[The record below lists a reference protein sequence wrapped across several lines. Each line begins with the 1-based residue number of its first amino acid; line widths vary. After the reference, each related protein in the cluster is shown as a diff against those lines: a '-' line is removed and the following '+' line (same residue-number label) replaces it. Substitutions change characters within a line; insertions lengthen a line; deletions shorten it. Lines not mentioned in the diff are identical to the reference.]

1 MKFNQ
6 ILSFLCS
13 FKQVYVLAI
22 WCFFRGFWCIDNNI
36 LLAAVF
42 GVVLHLEIDVVV
54 GDGLVFLWFSV
65 FVKRVDPVVVV
76 VPLVVLHKEQFSQGL
91 SQEPVI
97 WLVLE
102 LQGMDVV
109 QEGGDLYGKAFAKNL
124 HRHAHLL
131 LHYPVV
137 FLRFVVRLDSHPR

>member
-22 WCFFRGFWCIDNNI
+22 WCFLGGFWCIDNNI

-54 GDGLVFLWFSV
+54 GDSLVFLWFSV
-65 FVKRVDPVVVV
+65 FVKGVDPVVVV
-76 VPLVVLHKEQFSQGL
+76 VPLVVLHEEQFSQGL

-109 QEGGDLYGKAFAKNL
+109 QEGGDLYGKAFT
-124 HRHAHLL
+124 
-131 LHYPVV
+131 
-137 FLRFVVRLDSHPR
+137 